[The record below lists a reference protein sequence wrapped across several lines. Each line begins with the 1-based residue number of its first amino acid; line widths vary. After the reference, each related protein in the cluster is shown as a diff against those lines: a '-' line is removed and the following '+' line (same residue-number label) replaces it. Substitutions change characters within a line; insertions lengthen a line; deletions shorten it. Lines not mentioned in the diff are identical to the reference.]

1 MMKKSNIHDKI
12 QDLQDLSE
20 LIDEVVYERDLAI
33 KQLKLLGYELGD
45 IPRISKE
52 QLFVNDLIRLIALSN
67 KYVDDDND
75 DSIPNEV
82 LCRKLLKYG
91 LIKVKDE
98 EYVLEYTE

>member
-20 LIDEVVYERDLAI
+20 LIDEVIYERDLAV

-52 QLFVNDLIRLIALSN
+52 QLFVNDLIRLIALSD
-67 KYVDDDND
+67 KYDDD
-75 DSIPNEV
+75 DSIPNEI

-91 LIKVKDE
+91 LIKIKDE
-98 EYVLEYTE
+98 DYVLEYTE